1 MVLAAGLGTRMR
13 PLSESRPK
21 PLVPVAGKAL
31 IDHVLDGLAAAG
43 VSRAVVNVHY
53 LADIIEAHLK
63 ERAGRPE
70 ITISDERDALL
81 DPGGGVRQALPLLGG
96 GPFFIHNSDALWREN
111 GASALNAMAA
121 LWDPSAM
128 DALLL
133 LAERET
139 SLGYPGKGDFFL
151 AGADLLFEPG
161 KIEQFHVTSSAHHFV
176 ERQKVD
182 DHAMLHPGHV
192 LGQFD
197 EPVGEHRGRQ
207 DSGAATAVFLRRHAA
222 VVKRAQASAQ
232 PFAPAFLLVVIK
244 IRAHRIMMR
253 LDLRRAR

>member
-43 VSRAVVNVHY
+43 VGRAVVNIHY
-53 LADIIEAHLK
+53 LADIIEDHLK
-63 ERAGRPE
+63 ARSGAPE

-81 DPGGGVRQALPLLGG
+81 DTGGGVRHALPLLGD

-111 GASALNAMAA
+111 GASALNALAE
-121 LWDPSAM
+121 LWDPSRM

-133 LAERET
+133 LADRET

-151 AGADLLFEPG
+151 DEDRRLSRRGDAPLAPLVFAGVSLCDTRLFEGPPEG
-161 KIEQFHVTSSAHHFV
+161 AFSLNVLWDRALKAGRLFGVKLDGEWMHVGTP
-176 ERQKVD
+176 E
-182 DHAMLHPGHV
+182 
-192 LGQFD
+192 
-197 EPVGEHRGRQ
+197 
-207 DSGAATAVFLRRHAA
+207 AV
-222 VVKRAQASAQ
+222 AQAEA
-232 PFAPAFLLVVIK
+232 
-244 IRAHRIMMR
+244 R
-253 LDLRRAR
+253 LEDHGG

>member
-63 ERAGRPE
+63 ERSGTPE
-70 ITISDERDALL
+70 ITISDERGALL
-81 DPGGGVRQALPLLGG
+81 DTGGGVRQALPLLGG

-151 AGADLLFEPG
+151 DDDGRLARRGDAPLAPLVFAGVSLCDARLFEDAPG
-161 KIEQFHVTSSAHHFV
+161 GAFS
-176 ERQKVD
+176 
-182 DHAMLHPGHV
+182 LNV
-192 LGQFD
+192 LWDRALQAGRLYGATLA
-197 EPVGEHRGRQ
+197 GEWMHIGTP
-207 DSGAATAVFLRRHAA
+207 DAV
-222 VVKRAQASAQ
+222 AQAEA
-232 PFAPAFLLVVIK
+232 
-244 IRAHRIMMR
+244 R
-253 LDLRRAR
+253 LEETGG